1 MSQSIFEQC
10 LQHKREFPD
19 TRRIRMHVDY
29 SEKEQIVIYEYF
41 KEDLLALVKIIKTP
55 DFPLAARKQILFKVG
70 KALQELH
77 AKNWIHI
84 CMKLENRFPPCLD
97 FH

>member
-1 MSQSIFEQC
+1 MSQSIFELC

-19 TRRIRMHVDY
+19 TRRIRMHVDH
-29 SEKEQIVIYEYF
+29 SEKEKTVVYEYF
-41 KEDLLALVKIIKTP
+41 KEDLLALVQNKR
-55 DFPLAARKQILFKVG
+55 DFPLVARKQILFEVG

-84 CMKLENRFPPCLD
+84 GI
-97 FH
+97 